1 MKKRI
6 LVSLLVMVLAFVP
19 VISVYA
25 DTDVVSSD
33 ATVQATYE
41 KYNAV
46 VEAMAANSYDLLE
59 SEYEDLISIIDIFTD
74 EQEEEW
80 NRVVNEVIGLDT
92 ALSNLY
98 NASNVVY
105 TIGLMQMYQQS
116 PNAKTAYEF
125 VEAYERCLSLEIAVN
140 NMHSGVEAV
149 YTTAKSTDMPSE
161 DVVALYNAYVEV
173 VEALESGNPENLED
187 AIKEFQEVVDIYNE
201 IDNVEFEDL
210 ACLLEIKSEDSEL
223 TDGEYIAQVIFADWM
238 DINILDTLNKQYSQY
253 VDTPDAENADG
264 LIMAYEMCF
273 PENEDD
279 EIISADLVYSFFPDI
294 DDVYADA
301 KVVLE
306 QADNFDPD
314 DDYDDGDSNSNDD
327 SVSDVDSDKNEST
340 DKEAVSS
347 PSTGDNFNKQIP
359 FIAILI
365 LAIGVGL
372 IAKRKA
378 Y

>member
-6 LVSLLVMVLAFVP
+6 LVSLLVMILTFVP

-25 DTDVVSSD
+25 DTNVVSSD
-33 ATVQATYE
+33 ATVQTAYE
-41 KYNAV
+41 KYNAIV
-46 VEAMAANSYDLLE
+46 GAMAANSYDLLE
-59 SEYEDLISIIDIFTD
+59 SEYEELISIISDFTD

-80 NRVVNEVIGLDT
+80 NCVVNEVIGLNT

-98 NASNVVY
+98 NASHVVY
-105 TIGLMQMYQQS
+105 TIGLMQMYQKS
-116 PNAKTAYEF
+116 PNVRTAYKF
-125 VEAYERCLSLEIAVN
+125 VQAYEDCLSLEIAIN

-187 AIKEFQEVVDIYNE
+187 AIKEFQAVVDIYNE
-201 IDNVEFEDL
+201 IDAVEFEEL
-210 ACLLEIKSEDSEL
+210 ACLLEIKSEDEEL
-223 TDGEYIAQVIFADWM
+223 TDGEYIAQIIFADWM
-238 DINILDTLNKQYSQY
+238 NINILDTLNKQYSQY
-253 VDTPDAENADG
+253 VNDPDAENAGG

-273 PENEDD
+273 PENEEN

-301 KVVLE
+301 KVLLE
-306 QADNFDPD
+306 KSDNLDP
-314 DDYDDGDSNSNDD
+314 DDYDDSSSNDD
-327 SVSDVDSDKNEST
+327 SDSNLDSDKNEST
-340 DKEAVSS
+340 DKDAVSF
-347 PSTGDNFNKQIP
+347 PSTGDNFNKQVPLIV
-359 FIAILI
+359 ILI
-365 LAIGVGL
+365 LSVGAGL